1 MNRLIKGCILLLL
14 FIDLQGS
21 QTLQSSGVSVLSCN
35 NTPSD
40 NIQIQR
46 RQTILRLNGSIRQER
61 SLRRLERKKYVSNVV
76 RKSRFR
82 SKKKE
87 EEEPAINS
95 PPVSKILGLI
105 IFYSLQFENKIKQR
119 LAEPQTP
126 APAIRD
132 TPGEGSSNKEE
143 EEEGEESLDTGSK

>member
-1 MNRLIKGCILLLL
+1 MFNRPLWKIFQMNRLIKGCILLLL

-87 EEEPAINS
+87 EEEPSINS

-105 IFYSLQFENKIKQR
+105 IFYSFRIWKQQ
-119 LAEPQTP
+119 LIFYHLCQTLRYQGVLCV
-126 APAIRD
+126 ATVR
-132 TPGEGSSNKEE
+132 G
-143 EEEGEESLDTGSK
+143 